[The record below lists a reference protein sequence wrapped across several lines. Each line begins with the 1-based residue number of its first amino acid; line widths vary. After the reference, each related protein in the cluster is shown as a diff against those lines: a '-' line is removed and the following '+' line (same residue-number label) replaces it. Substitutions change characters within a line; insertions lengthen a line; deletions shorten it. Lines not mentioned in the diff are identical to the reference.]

1 MARWTYGSGGRAPT
15 AGERVLGCLQ
25 AMWEGYKQGELLIAP
40 QDIDPLLPC
49 DCVHVIPELVVEDE
63 FGWTLHLNHEIV
75 RYDWSR
81 EPPFQL
87 MSHEL
92 WAEYQDV
99 LDELR
104 KFED

>member
-1 MARWTYGSGGRAPT
+1 MARLTYGSGRAPT

-63 FGWTLHLNHEIV
+63 FGWTLHLYGEIV

-81 EPPFQL
+81 ETPFQL
-87 MSHEL
+87 MSYEL
-92 WAEYQDV
+92 WAEYEDV

-104 KFED
+104 KFEG

>member
-1 MARWTYGSGGRAPT
+1 M
-15 AGERVLGCLQ
+15 
-25 AMWEGYKQGELLIAP
+25 
-40 QDIDPLLPC
+40 
-49 DCVHVIPELVVEDE
+49 IPELVVEDE
-63 FGWTLHLNHEIV
+63 FGWTPHLYGEIV

-92 WAEYQDV
+92 WAEYEDV

-104 KFED
+104 KFGDY